1 LKVFVDTWAW
11 IALALRRDQNHLAAK
26 VQHAKFVATGSTY
39 LTTDLI
45 IAELITQLYRVLPAA
60 QAQQFVDSLF
70 MAIGSDAYIMEWI
83 SPARFTEAWR
93 LRQKFV
99 DKPSISFVDFTS
111 FVVARELGIRQIFTG
126 DDHFRQANLGF
137 ELLP

>member
-26 VQHAKFVATGSTY
+26 EQHAKFIASGSTY
-39 LTTDLI
+39 VTTNLI
-45 IAELITQLYRVLPAA
+45 IGELVTQLYRVLPAG
-60 QAQQFVDSLF
+60 QAQRFVESLF
-70 MAIGSDAYIMEWI
+70 TAIESRAYTMEWI
-83 SPARFTEAWR
+83 SPAQFTEAWQ
-93 LRQKFV
+93 LRRKFA

-126 DDHFRQANLGF
+126 DDHFRQANMGF
-137 ELLP
+137 ELKP